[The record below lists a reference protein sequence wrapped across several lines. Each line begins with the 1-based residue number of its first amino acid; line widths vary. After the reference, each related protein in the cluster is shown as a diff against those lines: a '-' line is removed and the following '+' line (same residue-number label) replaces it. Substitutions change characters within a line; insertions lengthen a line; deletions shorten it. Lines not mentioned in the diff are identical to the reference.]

1 MIKNKCPFCEPIQSI
16 LENGLAF
23 AIHDKF
29 RRRAGRIVLIAL
41 SILLACIVIL
51 LGVLLVWSP
60 GKPKPFVNENGKALA
75 SSISEKIHININ
87 GVEQGMFIKS
97 KNQANPVLL
106 FIHGGP
112 GMPEYFLAQSYP
124 TRLEDYFT
132 VCYWEQRGAGLSYR
146 SDLPSETLTEEQLIS
161 DTLEVTNYLCKRFG
175 QEKIYLMA
183 HSWGSFIGI
192 QAAARAPER
201 YNAYI
206 GIAQISRPLE
216 SEKLAYKY
224 MMEKYTIALDKRM
237 VQRLK
242 KFPITEK
249 DIVPNS
255 YRSLRDEAMH
265 KLGIG
270 TMHNMKSVISG
281 IFLPSWKCPEYTLS
295 EKVNIWRGKW
305 SDYSTNM
312 WNQMI
317 AADLTAKIPK
327 LDIPVYFFHGI
338 YDYTCSYTLAKDYFE
353 KLQAPLKGFYTFE
366 QSAHS
371 PLFEEPEKMRH
382 ILRMDVLAGR
392 NNLADTK

>member
-1 MIKNKCPFCEPIQSI
+1 MAGNNIKKHSIQS
-16 LENGLAF
+16 F
-23 AIHDKF
+23 M
-29 RRRAGRIVLIAL
+29 RRAGRIVLIAL
-41 SILLACIVIL
+41 SILLVCILIL
-51 LGVLLVWSP
+51 VGVLLAWSP
-60 GKPKPFVNENGKALA
+60 GKPKPFLNENGKLLA

-112 GMPEYFLAQSYP
+112 GMPEYFLTQRYP
-124 TRLEDYFT
+124 TGLEDNFT
-132 VCYWEQRGAGLSYR
+132 VCYWEQRGAGLSYS
-146 SDLPSETLTEEQLIS
+146 SDIPPETLTDEQLIA
-161 DTLEVTNYLCKRFG
+161 DTLEVTNYLRKRFG

-192 QAAARAPER
+192 QAAARAPEM

-206 GIAQISRPLE
+206 GVAQISRPLE

-224 MMEKYTIALDKRM
+224 MMEQYTIAGDKRM
-237 VQRLK
+237 VQRLE
-242 KFPITEK
+242 KFPITEM

-270 TMHNMKSVISG
+270 TMHNMKSVVSG
-281 IFLPSWKCPEYTLS
+281 IFLPSWQFPEYTLS

-305 SDYSTNM
+305 SAYSTNM

-317 AADLTAKIPK
+317 ATDLTAKVSK

-371 PLFEEPEKMRH
+371 PLFEEPVKMQH
-382 ILRMDVLAGR
+382 ILQKDVLVGV

>member
-1 MIKNKCPFCEPIQSI
+1 MQS
-16 LENGLAF
+16 F
-23 AIHDKF
+23 M
-29 RRRAGRIVLIAL
+29 RRAGRIVLITL
-41 SILLACIVIL
+41 PILLACILIL
-51 LGVLLVWSP
+51 VGVLLAWSP
-60 GKPKPFVNENGKALA
+60 GKPKPFLNENGKVLA
-75 SSISEKIHININ
+75 GSISEKIHVSIN

-97 KNQANPVLL
+97 KNKANPVLL

-112 GMPEYFLAQSYP
+112 GMPEYFLTQSYP
-124 TRLEDYFT
+124 TGLEDYFT
-132 VCYWEQRGAGLSYR
+132 VCYWEQRGAGLSYS
-146 SDLPSETLTEEQLIS
+146 SDIPSETLTEEQLIS
-161 DTLEVTNYLCKRFG
+161 DTLEVTNYLRKRFG

-192 QAAARAPER
+192 QAAARAPEM

-206 GIAQISRPLE
+206 GTAQISQPLE

-224 MMEKYTIALDKRM
+224 MMEQYTLAGDKRM

-242 KFPITEK
+242 KFPITEM

-255 YRSLRDEAMH
+255 YRSLRDETMH
-265 KLGIG
+265 ELGIG
-270 TMHNMKSVISG
+270 TMHNMKSVVSG

-305 SDYSTNM
+305 SAYSINM

-317 AADLTAKIPK
+317 ASDLTTKVAK

-353 KLQAPLKGFYTFE
+353 KLQAPSKGFYTFE
-366 QSAHS
+366 KSAHS
-371 PLFEEPEKMRH
+371 PLFEEPKKMQH
-382 ILRMDVLAGR
+382 ILQKDVLVGV
-392 NNLADTK
+392 NNLADTSW